1 MKAIHILFAAAAL
14 ALAACG
20 DDPAEQLEVKL
31 DATPTTLRFAAEA
44 APVQTVTVTTENT
57 DWEAEQSLLGGWLTL
72 DRDGNILMVSAADN
86 TKETSRSAE
95 ITISPTAGGI
105 APVTIKVSQ
114 DGAEPVETEEPSL
127 SISAERLDFT
137 AEGAPGQEVVVTAT
151 GGITWQASPAEN
163 EEWIHIAAEEDRFT
177 VTVDDNPVTLERN
190 GYINVSPSDKSIR
203 TVRLYIVQEAK
214 ILPAS
219 LEPELPD
226 GATPEEGITV
236 PYTAGTTVL
245 KVSVLP
251 EDAKWSVSVEKDGE
265 ADDTWLSATNVAVPS
280 QHTLFADYKA
290 NEMEETRTAYLVL
303 THSDSSV
310 EPVRVKVTQQG
321 KADVNSTI
329 FTDIDLHPTNLK
341 AEVMANNNYR
351 DFPFIQWTLTFYT
364 EGITY
369 DSLWRRW
376 GGTGERIKI
385 LMTGSPQQ
393 EDEVALEEM
402 TYEIVPYDEYNK
414 QPANERKPG
423 WVCGTQGTGTG
434 EYPKGTWLQ
443 VYDNDTITECAN
455 AASGSVTVVR
465 NGDEYTIS
473 WDFMSDAGYKITG
486 SYTGPVEPSLH

>member
-177 VTVDDNPVTLERN
+177 VTVDDNPVTLERT

-203 TVRLYIVQEAK
+203 TIRLYITQEAK

-265 ADDTWLSATNVAVPS
+265 ADAAWLSATNVAAPS
-280 QHTLFADYKA
+280 QHTLFANYKA
-290 NEMEETRTAYLVL
+290 NEVEETRTAYLVL

-310 EPVRVKVTQQG
+310 EPVRIKVTQQA
-321 KADVNSTI
+321 KSNVSSTI
-329 FTDIDLHPTNLK
+329 LEDVSSAPQHAMIT
-341 AEVMANNNYR
+341 VMANNDWR
-351 DFPFIQWTLTFYT
+351 DYPFIQWSFTFYT
-364 EGITY
+364 EGVTY
-369 DSLWRRW
+369 DSLWGSW
-376 GGTGERIKI
+376 DGSGERILI
-385 LMTGSPQQ
+385 QMTGNPQT
-393 EDEVALEEM
+393 EESVVLEEM
-402 TYEIVPYDEYNK
+402 TYTVVTYDEYNK
-414 QPANERKPG
+414 MPLTDREPG
-423 WVCGTQGTGTG
+423 WVCAGEGNGNSLYVNGSWHQVLEDGKVTGS
-434 EYPKGTWLQ
+434 
-443 VYDNDTITECAN
+443 AN
-455 AASGSVTVVR
+455 AVDGTVTVTR
-465 NGDEYTIS
+465 SGDDYTIS
-473 WDFMSDAGYKITG
+473 WDFTSDAGCKVTG
-486 SYTGPVEPSLH
+486 SWTGPLEMQLQ